1 MEDYPEMQSVC
12 YSSTQERSNRRQQA
26 HNMQTPT
33 FSSTQKMNFRVVV
46 LLEEKNRTK
55 WEVGEVQHVW
65 KSMLC
70 QMMEYHNM
78 NTSNNSSPQTLH
90 VPREQ

>member
-1 MEDYPEMQSVC
+1 
-12 YSSTQERSNRRQQA
+12 
-26 HNMQTPT
+26 MQTAT
-33 FSSTQKMNFRVVV
+33 LSSTQKMNFRVVV

-65 KSMLC
+65 KSMLY

-90 VPREQ
+90 VPREQKRGDSAGRPRHGILLEVFHQ